1 MDDNNNHI
9 IDNDNLAGARQPIL
23 LTPEGQQLFSI
34 LKSYINSELPPYTN
48 SKMNGMLNNMAASEG
63 EFVPTVLVRQSV
75 VDLFFRDDITD
86 EQRGLT
92 ITITDKV
99 KWPKEEKRYETALRL
114 FPDVLLEE
122 REDIVLSNGWH

>member
-48 SKMNGMLNNMAASEG
+48 SKMNEMVNNLASEG
-63 EFVPTVLVRQSV
+63 EFVPTVRASV